1 MLRYGIPSYKLEK
14 DLLAAE
20 IDVIRQL
27 GVEIRCGVEV
37 GKDVTIEDL
46 REQGYKGFYA
56 AIGCQRGRKPG
67 ISGENAEGAYTAVD
81 FLRKAGAKESF
92 ALEGDVVVVGGGN
105 IATRR
110 IRTLLQFTRNITA
123 IAPKSTMELQEL
135 GKTGYVNLITRPVK
149 RSDFDMA
156 YMVIAAT
163 NDWKLNDEIYR
174 VCKEEGIYVNVADD
188 KSKCD
193 FYFPGIYMKDEV
205 VIGITA
211 SGLDHSRAKKVRLAI
226 QEAMEASDDTDN
238 SEE

>member
-105 IATRR
+105 VAIDAARISSRCIDAKISMFCLEAREKNAGKQRGNRRSTRR
-110 IRTLLQFTRNITA
+110 RNRA
-123 IAPKSTMELQEL
+123 ELWL
-135 GKTGYVNLITRPVK
+135 GTK
-149 RSDFDMA
+149 RSSGRRRSCKRCCFQKNVPAYLMHRADFHRNM
-156 YMVIAAT
+156 MRT
-163 NDWKLNDEIYR
+163 
-174 VCKEEGIYVNVADD
+174 
-188 KSKCD
+188 
-193 FYFPGIYMKDEV
+193 
-205 VIGITA
+205 
-211 SGLDHSRAKKVRLAI
+211 I
-226 QEAMEASDDTDN
+226 Q
-238 SEE
+238 

>member
-1 MLRYGIPSYKLEK
+1 MKNKRYFPMFI
-14 DLLAAE
+14 DLSDKK
-20 IDVIRQL
+20 I
-27 GVEIRCGVEV
+27 
-37 GKDVTIEDL
+37 
-46 REQGYKGFYA
+46 
-56 AIGCQRGRKPG
+56 
-67 ISGENAEGAYTAVD
+67 
-81 FLRKAGAKESF
+81 
-92 ALEGDVVVVGGGN
+92 VVVGGGN

-174 VCKEEGIYVNVADD
+174 VCKEEGIYVNIADD

-193 FYFPGIYMKDEV
+193 FYFPGIYMKGESCDRNYRQWP
-205 VIGITA
+205 G
-211 SGLDHSRAKKVRLAI
+211 SQQSQKVRLAI

>member
-1 MLRYGIPSYKLEK
+1 MKNKPYFPMFI
-14 DLLAAE
+14 DLSDKN
-20 IDVIRQL
+20 I
-27 GVEIRCGVEV
+27 
-37 GKDVTIEDL
+37 
-46 REQGYKGFYA
+46 
-56 AIGCQRGRKPG
+56 
-67 ISGENAEGAYTAVD
+67 
-81 FLRKAGAKESF
+81 
-92 ALEGDVVVVGGGN
+92 VVAGGGK

-110 IRTLLQFTRNITA
+110 VRTLLKFTRNITVV
-123 IAPKSTMELQEL
+123 APKVTQEL
-135 GKTGYVNLITRPVK
+135 MDLGKAGTITLHNRPVK
-149 RSDFDMA
+149 RSDFAMA